1 MVSNPSSETTFPLVF
16 SLKLLPSLTIFPA
29 RKNANLRGSKSKN
42 KKNKHSL
49 NLNEKHYPSSSTPQ
63 DCINI
68 PGIVHYVFVSLTRKQ
83 QCNPIS
89 VMCTMWGVLWA
100 TRKPVEHKSA
110 GEDKQSSGWC
120 ITVKG
125 EKYTQKYALM
135 HPSTYQLKRYRGV
148 DPWASRSVV
157 VLFLQ
162 YCFVPS
168 WGVTQPICGELVHNM
183 ASWVCAPRYLRA
195 GCCCWC
201 LAALQVM

>member
-49 NLNEKHYPSSSTPQ
+49 NLKGKHYPSSSTPQ

-68 PGIVHYVFVSLTRKQ
+68 PGIVHYVFVSLTTMQ
-83 QCNPIS
+83 SNQCN
-89 VMCTMWGVLWA
+89 VHDVGRFVGHEKTRWAQKRRRGQAKLGLMHHREWG
-100 TRKPVEHKSA
+100 
-110 GEDKQSSGWC
+110 
-120 ITVKG
+120 
-125 EKYTQKYALM
+125 KYTQKYALM